1 MMKMNRDIKLKNTM
15 RNYFIRK
22 FLRSIF
28 VAGILAVGNMA
39 FGQTDAATVTD
50 STVTVTM
57 TIVNQSVYMVKG
69 TVRDVITRQPINA
82 AQIRSKNH
90 KSAATTDEQG
100 NFEIEISSSAE
111 ILIVIAF
118 DYNQREVPVQG
129 RNMLEIDL
137 YSEVYQDLYK
147 DIEGIVGP
155 VRSSSAVNAVNGT
168 RDIGY
173 PSEFSVDNAIQS
185 KMGGDVHAISRSG
198 NIGSGASLFI
208 RGLNSVNMYAQPL
221 FIVDGVI
228 RNNFSEIQSVND
240 GFQNN
245 PLNDIDVSDI
255 ESVSIIKDGTSI
267 YGSKGG
273 NGVIV
278 IKTKRGEDMA
288 TKIVF
293 NTYGGLTEKT
303 SSLPTMN
310 GDQFRIY
317 TTDLLGSTGLTSE
330 QIDEMPFLNDDPN
343 SITYKKYHNSTN
355 WDDEVYQSG
364 FTQNYNIGVNGG
376 DDKALYY
383 FSLGYTGNSGIV
395 KTTDMQR
402 LITRTNAD
410 FFLTE
415 NIKLGMNVG
424 YTTIDRTLL
433 DDGINPYTSPT
444 FLAMEKA
451 PFLSPYS
458 YTPTGTLTTDLEDAD
473 EFSVGNPAAIIA
485 NALNT
490 NKHYRL
496 SIGFKP
502 EFKLSPVL
510 TLSSQLDYA
519 IDKFKETYYS
529 PMIGVVNRELPG
541 IGISENVFKSQI
553 MRNISLFDDTQLRY
567 SKQFK
572 EVHEIKAIAGFRYI
586 SNYYEMDYGEGHNS
600 GSDQKRNLDNQ
611 VIRSTNGVNNRVKS
625 ISDYLMVD
633 YSFDNRYLLSAA
645 VSADASSRFGSDTK
659 GGFQLFNRSWAVFPS
674 VNAAWLISS
683 ETFMADMKAINWLKL
698 RVGYGLSGNDD
709 IEPYAWSAYFEST
722 RYMDRANG
730 LVLANIG
737 NTEIQWETTA
747 KASLGVDAIL
757 FNNRLSVT
765 ADLYNNKTKD
775 LLFMKSLPE
784 VLGNGNYWG
793 NGGEM
798 SNKGFEFSANLKLV
812 NLAGFKWE
820 VGGSVGHYVN
830 KIESLPDNSDY
841 ITTLYGA
848 DILTSVGNP
857 AGVFY
862 GYKTLGV
869 FTGEEAAEAANLS
882 LIDEEGV
889 TQQFKAGDM
898 HFVDLNN
905 DGIINKNDRQVIGN
919 PNPDFFGSFSNKID
933 VGNFTLDILFT
944 YSYGNEIY
952 NALRANLES
961 GSMPVNQ
968 TTTMLNRWFY
978 EGQET
983 IQPKVTYMDPMGN
996 SRFSDRWI
1004 EDGSYLRFKT
1014 LSLGYN
1020 IPLKNSFVEGLKI
1033 YVSANNLFTLTNYL
1047 GRDPEVSVKNEV
1059 LYQGIDAGLLPLTR
1073 SYFIGIKMN
1082 L

>member
-1 MMKMNRDIKLKNTM
+1 M
-15 RNYFIRK
+15 RNHFLRK
-22 FLRSIF
+22 FLHSILM
-28 VAGILAVGNMA
+28 AGILAVSTEA
-39 FGQTDAATVTD
+39 FGQADTVAVKNSIVTD
-50 STVTVTM
+50 TTSMVG
-57 TIVNQSVYMVKG
+57 QSVYTVKG
-69 TVRDVITRQPINA
+69 IVQDAITLQPIIA
-82 AQIRSKNH
+82 AQIRSQKH

-100 NFEIEISSSAE
+100 NFEIEVSSSGE
-111 ILIVIAF
+111 VLIINAF
-118 DYNQREVPVQG
+118 DYNLLEVPVRG
-129 RNMLEIDL
+129 RKSLAIDL
-137 YSEVYQDLYK
+137 YSEVFRNLYK
-147 DIEGIVGP
+147 EIEGIVGTM
-155 VRSSSAVNAVNGT
+155 RSTSAVNSVNGT

-173 PSEFSVDNAIQS
+173 PTSLSVDDVIQS
-185 KMGGDVHAISRSG
+185 KMGGDVRAMSRSG
-198 NIGSGASLFI
+198 NSGLGTSLFI

-228 RNNFSEIQSVND
+228 WNNNFDMHSVHD
-240 GFQNN
+240 GFYNN
-245 PLNDIDVSDI
+245 PLNDIDLSDI
-255 ESVSIIKDGTSI
+255 ESVSVIKDGTSI

-273 NGVIV
+273 NGIIV

-293 NTYGGLTEKT
+293 NSFGGLTEKA
-303 SSLPTMN
+303 SSLPMLD

-317 TTDLLGSTGLTSE
+317 TSDLLGSAGQSSE
-330 QIDEMPFLNDDPN
+330 QIEMPYFNNDPN
-343 SITYKKYHNSTN
+343 SITYKKYHNITN

-364 FTQNYNIGVNGG
+364 ITHSYNIGVNGG

-383 FSLGYTGNSGIV
+383 FSLGYTGNKGIV
-395 KTTDMQR
+395 NTTDLQR
-402 LITRTNAD
+402 LNARTNAD
-410 FFLTE
+410 FTLSE

-424 YTTIDRTLL
+424 YTSIDRNLL
-433 DDGINPYTSPT
+433 DDGVNPYTSPT
-444 FLAMEKA
+444 FLAMVKA

-458 YTPTGTLTTDLEDAD
+458 YTPTGTLTTDPEDAD
-473 EFSVGNPAAIIA
+473 IFDVSNPTAIVA

-502 EFKLSPVL
+502 EFRLSPEL
-510 TLSSQLDYA
+510 TLSSQFDYA

-529 PMIGVVNRELPG
+529 PMVGVADRDLPG
-541 IGISENVFKSQI
+541 VGISENVFKSQI
-553 MRNISLFDDTQLRY
+553 MRNISIFDDTQLKFG
-567 SKQFK
+567 KQVK
-572 EVHEIKAIAGFRYI
+572 EVHDIKAIAGFRYI
-586 SNYYEMDYGEGHNS
+586 SNYFEMDYGEGHNS

-611 VIRSTNGVNNRVKS
+611 IIRSTSGANNRVKS
-625 ISDYLMVD
+625 ISNYLTVD

-645 VSADASSRFGSDTK
+645 VSADASSRFGSETQ
-659 GGFQLFNRSWAVFPS
+659 GGLQLFGRSWAVFPS

-683 ETFMADMKAINWLKL
+683 ETFMADVKAIDWLKL

-730 LVLANIG
+730 LILANIG
-737 NTEIQWETTA
+737 NSEIQWETTA
-747 KASLGVDAIL
+747 KASLGLDAIL

-765 ADLYNNKTKD
+765 ADLYSNKTKD
-775 LLFMKSLPE
+775 LLFMKPLPE
-784 VLGNGNYWG
+784 VLGNGYYRG
-793 NGGEM
+793 NGGEL
-798 SNKGFEFSANLKLV
+798 SNKGFEFSANLRLV
-812 NLAGFKWE
+812 NFTGIKWE
-820 VGGSVGHYVN
+820 VGGSIGHYSN
-830 KIESLPDNSDY
+830 KIESLPDGGEY
-841 ITTLYGA
+841 ITSLYGA

-869 FTGEEAAEAANLS
+869 FTGEEAADAANLS
-882 LIDEEGV
+882 LIDDDGV
-889 TQQFKAGDM
+889 LQHFSAGDI
-898 HFVDLNN
+898 HFEDLNP
-905 DGIINKNDRQVIGN
+905 DGIIDGNDRQVIGN
-919 PNPDFFGSFSNKID
+919 PNPDFFGSFNSKID
-933 VGNFTLDILFT
+933 FGNFTLDMLFT
-944 YSYGNEIY
+944 YSYGNDVY

-961 GSMPVNQ
+961 GSMPINQ

-983 IQPKVTYMDPMGN
+983 MQPKVTYMDPMGN

-1020 IPLKNSFVEGLKI
+1020 IPLKNSFVEGLKVW
-1033 YVSANNLFTLTNYL
+1033 VSANNLFTLTNYL

-1059 LYQGIDAGLLPLTR
+1059 LYQGIDTGLLPLTR
-1073 SYFIGIKMN
+1073 SYFFGIKMN